1 MNKKSYYES
10 PSIEIIEL
18 PKFSVLTVSGGEDMK
33 PDGEYGPDGWIE

>member
-1 MNKKSYYES
+1 MKQKKYYEL

-18 PKFSVLTVSGGEDMK
+18 SKVSVLTVSGGEDMK